1 MVKIMKYSQYK
12 RSYIMAEELI
22 DRILNPIINESND
35 NIDFNGILKGLSK
48 DLRFNFS
55 LVLTFGT
62 GIKVMFPIVNNLIKN
77 STLNVEAS
85 TDNIILLSIAA
96 LAIVYLEEKNNKT
109 SDDNIGCEECDGSGV
124 VDETDIECSLCNG
137 TGYIKS
143 EVSKSDIKTIL
154 EELKLRGFGNG
165 IVKKVVSCLK
175 SIGNLFKTIFKNTP
189 YIISGILDMFAYTTL
204 LIPSMNAIDWMIGK
218 YDFNIET
225 LPMNFLSVGIGVVT
239 FLAKSGFNY
248 LVDKLKNKLNIKI
261 NPDLGDPII
270 TRTFDIK
277 DGDGTYTDKKTL
289 IKEQ

>member
-1 MVKIMKYSQYK
+1 M
-12 RSYIMAEELI
+12 
-22 DRILNPIINESND
+22 
-35 NIDFNGILKGLSK
+35 
-48 DLRFNFS
+48 
-55 LVLTFGT
+55 
-62 GIKVMFPIVNNLIKN
+62 
-77 STLNVEAS
+77 
-85 TDNIILLSIAA
+85 
-96 LAIVYLEEKNNKT
+96 
-109 SDDNIGCEECDGSGV
+109 
-124 VDETDIECSLCNG
+124 
-137 TGYIKS
+137 
-143 EVSKSDIKTIL
+143 
-154 EELKLRGFGNG
+154 
-165 IVKKVVSCLK
+165 
-175 SIGNLFKTIFKNTP
+175 
-189 YIISGILDMFAYTTL
+189 DMFAYTTL